1 MTIKRHFLLSILLAS
16 VVACVVPQETPTQTR
31 RRLSS
36 TDKAFQVFFVKFRTA
51 VVRKS
56 KSAVASLT
64 KFPFKYGFDAGDE
77 GAFSRSQF
85 ISRFNDIF
93 DGQERVFRLKDPMFF
108 ASSGRF
114 ELVNEDDASHFIF
127 RKVSG
132 TYKFVSFMSEP

>member
-1 MTIKRHFLLSILLAS
+1 MTIKRHFLLSILLAGALAS
-16 VVACVVPQETPTQTR
+16 LVPEEAFSQTR

-51 VVRKS
+51 VVRKN

-77 GAFSRSQF
+77 GTFSRSQF

-93 DGQERVFRLKDPMFF
+93 GGQERVFRLKDPMFH
-108 ASSGRF
+108 ASSGRY

-127 RKVSG
+127 RKVGGS
-132 TYKFVSFMSEP
+132 YRFVSFLSEP